1 VTVLDGRSG
10 EGIPKYFQIA
20 RILRE
25 KIQSQE
31 YAPGGQIPT
40 EVELCETYQVSRITV
55 REAINKLVQEGWLD
69 RRQGKGTYVVHQKL
83 RRNIAKV
90 YSFSSDMRQ
99 LGLEPRSRILDLR
112 VEEASPEIVRKMKLP
127 ETNHRVTRITRVRIA
142 NDVPILVETAMIPEY
157 LCAGLADHDLAGGS
171 LYRILTEEYRLMP
184 HHAEETYEAII
195 LSREDAVVLERD
207 PKVPHPAFAIQRMT
221 FLADGVPMEFGTSVG
236 RGDLLTLAINM
247 VADKADFQRVIDVEQ
262 AGQAEQ
268 RQ

>member
-1 VTVLDGRSG
+1 VTALESG
-10 EGIPKYFQIA
+10 EGIPKYIQIA

-25 KIQSQE
+25 RIQRQE

-99 LGLEPRSRILDLR
+99 LGMAPRSRVLSLR
-112 VEEASPEIVRKMKLP
+112 VEEAPAVIVDRMKLP
-127 ETNHRVTRITRVRIA
+127 ETNRRVTRITRVRIA
-142 NDVPILVETAMIPEY
+142 NDVPVLIETAMIPEY
-157 LCAGLADHDLAGGS
+157 LCPGLVERDFETGS

-195 LSREDAVVLERD
+195 LSKEDAVILERD
-207 PKVPHPAFAIQRMT
+207 PAPPQPAFAIQRVT
-221 FLADGVPMEFGTSVG
+221 YLENGIPIEYGTSVG

-247 VADKADFQRVIDVEQ
+247 VADKADFQRVIGVDQ
-262 AGQAEQ
+262 GQPE
-268 RQ
+268 

>member
-1 VTVLDGRSG
+1 MTVLDGRSG
-10 EGIPKYFQIA
+10 EGVPKYFQIA

-25 KIQSQE
+25 RIQRQE
-31 YAPGGQIPT
+31 YAPGEQIPT
-40 EVELCETYQVSRITV
+40 EAELCETYEVSRITV
-55 REAINKLVQEGWLD
+55 REAINKLVQEGYLD

-112 VEEASPEIVRKMKLP
+112 VEEAPPEVARRMMLP
-127 ETNHRVTRITRVRIA
+127 ETNRRVTRITRLRIA
-142 NDVPILVETAMIPEY
+142 NDVPVLIETAMIPEY
-157 LCAGLADHDLAGGS
+157 LCAGLADRDLATGS

-195 LSREDAVVLERD
+195 LSREDAVTLERD
-207 PKVPHPAFAIQRMT
+207 PDVPQPAFAIQRMT
-221 FLADGVPMEFGTSVG
+221 YLESGVPVEYGTSVG

-247 VADKADFQRVIDVEQ
+247 VADKADFQRVIGVEQ
-262 AGQAEQ
+262 AGGAA
-268 RQ
+268 

>member
-1 VTVLDGRSG
+1 MTLESG
-10 EGIPKYFQIA
+10 EGIPKYIQIA

-25 KIQSQE
+25 RIQRQE
-31 YAPGGQIPT
+31 YAPGVQIPT
-40 EVELCETYQVSRITV
+40 EVELCEAHQVSRITV

-69 RRQGKGTYVVHQKL
+69 RRQGKGTYVAHQKL

-99 LGLEPRSRILDLR
+99 LGMTPRSRVLSLR
-112 VEEASPEIVRKMKLP
+112 VEEAPPAIVDRMKLP

-142 NDVPILVETAMIPEY
+142 NDVPVLVETAVIPEY
-157 LCAGLADHDLAGGS
+157 VCAGLSEKDLENGS

-195 LSREDAVVLERD
+195 MPREDAVLLGRD
-207 PKVPHPAFAIQRMT
+207 PDVPQPAFAIQRVT
-221 FLADGVPMEFGTSVG
+221 FLAEGTPIEYCTSVG

-247 VADKADFQRVIDVEQ
+247 MADKADFQRVIGVDQ
-262 AGQAEQ
+262 GP
-268 RQ
+268 